1 MAFRPLW
8 GQSLFST
15 HKTLC
20 CLSAGQKSVRAKLV
34 QTCREHRKVNFT
46 RRSQDWNVVCLMN
59 PSHCKSS
66 QQYLTVC
73 KKYELWMRLHF
84 DMKLT
89 IHKQN
94 QWRQCKV
101 WCASLTLQR
110 PPQLSW
116 ELLVNLWPEPEAP
129 ETHCL
134 PETENTSSAAA
145 RGTLVQRTSA
155 VLHLLWCRTVCR
167 QCSSAPSDLLLSS
180 DTPPPVCSAP
190 AVAAELWPTASSA
203 LDPHSSHCES
213 ANWPPQLGNI
223 KKTKNSVH
231 ANDNFL
237 HFIAFTPVIIPPA
250 AIKSAVT
257 MVTTALHFYRD
268 IRLISIAT
276 EYIKIC
282 ILAHCNRTLTHLNRD
297 YRPHTGTQSLANPV
311 ETKTEK
317 I

>member
-1 MAFRPLW
+1 
-8 GQSLFST
+8 
-15 HKTLC
+15 
-20 CLSAGQKSVRAKLV
+20 
-34 QTCREHRKVNFT
+34 
-46 RRSQDWNVVCLMN
+46 MN

-223 KKTKNSVH
+223 KKNKELCTCKRQLSSFYCLHACNNPTSSKKISCYHGYNSFT
-231 ANDNFL
+231 FL
-237 HFIAFTPVIIPPA
+237 QGHTPHQHSHWI
-250 AIKSAVT
+250 
-257 MVTTALHFYRD
+257 H
-268 IRLISIAT
+268 
-276 EYIKIC
+276 
-282 ILAHCNRTLTHLNRD
+282 
-297 YRPHTGTQSLANPV
+297 
-311 ETKTEK
+311 
-317 I
+317 